1 MLSIGYREC
10 ILPDVLPRVHPQ
22 SPRRSL
28 SAMELRHL
36 RYFTALADELH
47 FGRAANAVFVAQS
60 TLSQQIQAFEDEI
73 GVRLFDRSSGGVEL
87 TEAGRTF
94 LPYARRVLREARRAE
109 SAAQAARDGLA
120 GLLTIT
126 YEGTAMRSG
135 LPTIIKAFRHQRPH
149 GELDLVEQTTRE
161 QVDGLREEETDVG
174 FLFLPINERGLR
186 VHSLFTAPMVVVLP
200 TGHRL
205 AEQDTVPLRALEGEP
220 HVIWARSGAPRIH
233 DAYVRACHKA
243 GFAPEIIQEIER
255 GESFLGLV
263 EAGLGVSIAHAS
275 NVQIQ
280 RPGVRY
286 AEIVEPTVPL
296 TLGLAHRHDDDSPLL
311 ERFLETVEDE
321 KEAFQQHS
329 P

>member
-1 MLSIGYREC
+1 
-10 ILPDVLPRVHPQ
+10 
-22 SPRRSL
+22 
-28 SAMELRHL
+28 MELRHL

-47 FGRAANAVFVAQS
+47 FGRAADAVFVAQS
-60 TLSQQIQAFEDEI
+60 TLSQQIRAFEDEM
-73 GVRLFDRSSGGVEL
+73 GVQFFERSTGGVEL

-94 LPYARRVLREARRAE
+94 LPYAKRVLREARRAE
-109 SAAQAARDGLA
+109 SVARAARDGLA

-126 YEGTAMRSG
+126 YEATAMRSG
-135 LPTIIKAFRHQRPH
+135 LPAIIKAFQGDRPH

-161 QVDGLREEETDVG
+161 QVNALREEESDAG

-186 VHSLFTAPMVVVLP
+186 VQPLFTAPMIVVLP

-205 AEQDTVPLRALEGEP
+205 ADRDTVPLRALEGEP

-233 DAYVRACHKA
+233 DAYVRACHEA
-243 GFAPEIIQEIER
+243 GFTPRIIQEIER

-286 AEIVEPTVPL
+286 AKIVEPTVPL
-296 TLGLAHRHDDDSPLL
+296 TLGVAYRRDDDSPLL
-311 ERFLETVEDE
+311 DRFLETVEAEQD
-321 KEAFQQHS
+321 AFQQTLL
-329 P
+329 

>member
-1 MLSIGYREC
+1 
-10 ILPDVLPRVHPQ
+10 
-22 SPRRSL
+22 
-28 SAMELRHL
+28 MELRHL

-47 FGRAANAVFVAQS
+47 FGRAADAVFVAQS
-60 TLSQQIQAFEDEI
+60 TLSQQIRAFEDEM
-73 GVRLFDRSSGGVEL
+73 GVQFFERSTGGVEL

-94 LPYARRVLREARRAE
+94 LPYAKRVLQEARRAE
-109 SAAQAARDGLA
+109 SVARAARDGLA

-126 YEGTAMRSG
+126 YEATAMRSG
-135 LPTIIKAFRHQRPH
+135 LPTIIKAFQAQRPH

-161 QVDGLREEETDVG
+161 QVNALREEESDAG

-186 VHSLFTAPMVVVLP
+186 VRELFTAPMIVVLP
-200 TGHRL
+200 AGHRL
-205 AEQDTVPLRALEGEP
+205 ADRETVPLRELEGEP

-233 DAYVRACHKA
+233 DAYVRACHEA
-243 GFAPEIIQEIER
+243 GFTPRIIQEIER

-286 AEIVEPTVPL
+286 AKIVEPTVPL
-296 TLGLAHRHDDDSPLL
+296 TLGLVHRHDDETPLL
-311 ERFLETVEDE
+311 ARFLETVEE
-321 KEAFQQHS
+321 EQGAFQQTL

>member
-1 MLSIGYREC
+1 
-10 ILPDVLPRVHPQ
+10 
-22 SPRRSL
+22 
-28 SAMELRHL
+28 MELRHL

-47 FGRAANAVFVAQS
+47 FGRAADAVFVAQS
-60 TLSQQIQAFEDEI
+60 TLSQQIKAFEEEI
-73 GVRLFDRSSGGVEL
+73 GVALFDRASGGVEL

-94 LPYARRVLREARRAE
+94 LPYAKRVLREARRAE
-109 SAAQAARDGLA
+109 SVARAARDGLA

-126 YEGTAMRSG
+126 YAASAMRSG
-135 LPTIIKAFRHQRPH
+135 LPAIIKAFRSKRPH

-161 QVDGLREEETDVG
+161 QVDALRGKETDVG

-186 VHSLFTAPMVVVLP
+186 VQPLFTAPMVVVLP

-205 AEQDTVPLRALEGEP
+205 ADRTSVPLRELEGEP

-233 DAYVRACHKA
+233 DAYVRACHEA
-243 GFAPEIIQEIER
+243 GFTPQIPQEIER

-280 RPGVRY
+280 RPGVGY
-286 AEIVEPTVPL
+286 AKIVEPTVPL
-296 TLGLAHRHDDDSPLL
+296 TLGLAYRRDNDSPLL
-311 ERFLETVEDE
+311 DRFLETVADE
-321 KEAFQQHS
+321 QDAFTQN
-329 P
+329 PI

>member
-1 MLSIGYREC
+1 
-10 ILPDVLPRVHPQ
+10 
-22 SPRRSL
+22 
-28 SAMELRHL
+28 MELRHL

-47 FGRAANAVFVAQS
+47 FGRAADAVFVAQS
-60 TLSQQIQAFEDEI
+60 TLSQQIRAFEDEI
-73 GVRLFDRSSGGVEL
+73 GVDLFERSTGGVEL

-109 SAAQAARDGLA
+109 SVARAARDGLA

-126 YEGTAMRSG
+126 YEATAMRSG
-135 LPTIIKAFRHQRPH
+135 LPAIIKAFQDQRPH

-161 QVDGLREEETDVG
+161 QVNALREEESDAG

-186 VHSLFTAPMVVVLP
+186 VRPLFTAPMIVVLP

-205 AEQDTVPLRALEGEP
+205 ADRDTVPLRELEGEP

-233 DAYVRACHKA
+233 DAYVRACHEA
-243 GFAPEIIQEIER
+243 GFTPRIIQEIER

-286 AEIVEPTVPL
+286 AKIVEPTVPL
-296 TLGLAHRHDDDSPLL
+296 TLGVAHRHDDGSPLL
-311 ERFLETVEDE
+311 DRFLETVAEE
-321 KEAFQQHS
+321 QGAFQQS
-329 P
+329 LL